1 MKQILVTLPI
11 IIVSLF
17 FLNACDSDKDLN
29 NDNQEGQIIRF
40 QIEASGFGVNTVS
53 SDTRLDVEGCEFED
67 GDEIGLFAV
76 KRKKTDSA
84 TEDDLKS
91 TENENLIH
99 NARLKLVYNPDLEK
113 NEWVFDTPVSYSVDA
128 GIVYDFYAYYP
139 YQENLDP
146 TAMNIS
152 GVLDNQEGRSTL
164 GKSDFMTACKRGHIY
179 EDGAVKLTFDHHFSL
194 VKFDVLS
201 AGSSSPFANVAFN
214 TPVYSIEKFKLIPI
228 ALREKKLADYTKES
242 KPKKNILIGMHQL
255 DNKATYQ
262 VLVFPQTITGDT
274 PLFYYSLSD
283 NKEDNG
289 LFSISSKNLITIDNG
304 DFKKGKRYK
313 FSYNYKP

>member
-1 MKQILVTLPI
+1 MKQILVTLP

-17 FLNACDSDKDLN
+17 FLNACDHSDKDLN
-29 NDNQEGQIIRF
+29 NENQEGQIIRF
-40 QIEASGFGVNTVS
+40 QMEASGFEVS
-53 SDTRLDVEGCEFED
+53 TENANTRLDVEGCEFED

-84 TEDDLKS
+84 TDDDLKS
-91 TENENLIH
+91 TEDENFIH
-99 NARLKLVYNPDLEK
+99 NARLTYSSFRG
-113 NEWVFDTPVSYSVDA
+113 EWFFDAPFSYLADA

-146 TAMNIS
+146 TAMNVN

-164 GKSDFMTACKRGHIY
+164 GKSDLMTAYERGHVY
-179 EDGAVKLTFDHHFSL
+179 EEGVVRLKFDHYFSL
-194 VKFDVLS
+194 IKFDVLPPE
-201 AGSSSPFANVAFN
+201 GNSSPFADVAFN
-214 TPVYSIEKFKLIPI
+214 TPAYSIKEFKLIPV
-228 ALREKKLADYTKES
+228 ALGKENLAYTKEG
-242 KPKKNILIGMHQL
+242 KNILIGMHQL

-262 VLVFPQTITGDT
+262 VLVIPQIITGDT
-274 PLFYYSLSD
+274 PLFYYGLSD

-289 LFSISSKNLITIDNG
+289 LFSISSKNLITNDNG
-304 DFKKGKRYK
+304 GFRKGKRYK